1 MISWQNQTT
10 ASHNSTDV
18 QKTASCFT
26 EPSSSEVDKK
36 KKKKM
41 GEVTTNHGGVFVTSQ
56 GAVLQNSVS
65 MEQAKQGRSRR
76 TEIHV
81 FFNHLE
87 KNRSIITINKK

>member
-1 MISWQNQTT
+1 
-10 ASHNSTDV
+10 
-18 QKTASCFT
+18 
-26 EPSSSEVDKK
+26 
-36 KKKKM
+36 M

-81 FFNHLE
+81 VFFNVLE
-87 KNRSIITINKK
+87 KNRSIITIKKK